1 VRAFLAPA
9 TSRGFH
15 FSTTIPV
22 SDIDWNIE
30 LRKIAREYDG
40 LPPEPPRPPKRRSS
54 KTEFRLERIQEIAA
68 KYEFYD
74 RLDIIGVWARLIL
87 AATLT
92 LSLFW
97 WPYGRGCGFPLVAF
111 LVSNVMAIVGGGSL
125 TVRAWRDRMV
135 WPFVGSSLVV
145 VIAWT
150 VIAMHALPRVGYAP
164 AGVTTANWSCGS
176 TATSVATFRIGV
188 SRDRIRYP

>member
-40 LPPEPPRPPKRRSS
+40 LPPEPPRPPKR
-54 KTEFRLERIQEIAA
+54 
-68 KYEFYD
+68 YEFYD